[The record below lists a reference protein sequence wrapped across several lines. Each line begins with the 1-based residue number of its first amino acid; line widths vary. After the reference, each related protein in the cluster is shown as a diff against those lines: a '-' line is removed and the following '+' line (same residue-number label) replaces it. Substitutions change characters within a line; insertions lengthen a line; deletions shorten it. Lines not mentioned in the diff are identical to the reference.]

1 MPLPVPEACGC
12 VGKVGAWLMLGGTR
26 VLRAS
31 LNPGYKSEPY
41 HEAILGK
48 GLIVDSGW
56 ESRDILEQKEAD
68 VD

>member
-1 MPLPVPEACGC
+1 
-12 VGKVGAWLMLGGTR
+12 MLGGTR